1 MDKLIPLVVV
11 ALTGISYI
19 AYKFPNAY
27 RIIFIVLGVIY
38 LLMDVGALAWNEGIE
53 SAVQALIGSLKSD
66 KMEEAVTLARSYKV
80 STWTFLSGLILV
92 LYLAVLQF
100 LPWLLRQ
107 DSSGE
112 K

>member
-1 MDKLIPLVVV
+1 
-11 ALTGISYI
+11 
-19 AYKFPNAY
+19 
-27 RIIFIVLGVIY
+27 
-38 LLMDVGALAWNEGIE
+38 
-53 SAVQALIGSLKSD
+53 
-66 KMEEAVTLARSYKV
+66 LARSYKV